1 MIETPLI
8 TNRLNAPEP
17 TILLGPSSP
26 AFCPKFY
33 RDSIT
38 ASKIS
43 GAEEPRA
50 IKVRFAI
57 VGFQIAT

>member
-1 MIETPLI
+1 METPLI

-26 AFCPKFY
+26 ALWPKFY
-33 RDSIT
+33 RASIT

-43 GAEEPRA
+43 GAEDPRA
-50 IKVRFAI
+50 IRVRFAI
-57 VGFQIAT
+57 VGFQTAT